1 MGNTGIETSK
11 IIKSLIKEIKAT
23 KVIIVDSLKTNNMN
37 RLGKTIQITDQ
48 GIFPGSGI
56 YNNIKEISKKT
67 VGCDVIAIG
76 IPTVL
81 DIKSLVSEIDE
92 NENYI
97 VTPTNI
103 DFLIL
108 KLSLLLSNGL
118 NISLHKNFIRQN
130 NI

>member
-56 YNNIKEISKKT
+56 NNNRKEISKKT